1 MNEWINWLTKC
12 LMVAGYLLPACLP
25 SLYIQQQPLIGE
37 HHLAHRQKE
46 RIATS
51 LMTRTCQ
58 TFFEQQQQQY
68 STQKKE
74 EWKQRT
80 WAASAFLCLKDVAK
94 RREKKITTKLD
105 CALHWRCWETA
116 LLPILSIWWPYSYYV
131 IIDRCALCSP
141 REREQKSLFKK
152 TFSTKLPLFCW
163 YFFFFLFWGFQILIL
178 TRALSSFLSKR
189 NFLIYTKWRRK
200 PIAPYLCWLTVKKR
214 FGLYVKRKET

>member
-25 SLYIQQQPLIGE
+25 SLYIFSSSLFDWRASP
-37 HHLAHRQKE
+37 HRQKE

-58 TFFEQQQQQY
+58 TFFEQQQQY

-80 WAASAFLCLKDVAK
+80 WAASAFLCLKNALAK

-105 CALHWRCWETA
+105 CALHWRCWESA
-116 LLPILSIWWPYSYYV
+116 LLPIFSIWWPYSYV
-131 IIDRCALCSP
+131 IIDRCELCSP
-141 REREQKSLFKK
+141 RERERESKSHFFKK
-152 TFSTKLPLFCW
+152 TFSTKLHCFVDIF
-163 YFFFFLFWGFQILIL
+163 YFFILGFSNSHFDSSAILFFI
-178 TRALSSFLSKR
+178 
-189 NFLIYTKWRRK
+189 
-200 PIAPYLCWLTVKKR
+200 
-214 FGLYVKRKET
+214 